1 MDEMTNPETEVMQ
14 SDVPEQEPTDEVE
27 IDGSEADSEGAET
40 EEGQE
45 PEEDAEDVEFE
56 GKQYKLPKTLK
67 EALLRQSDY
76 TRKTQEV
83 AEQRRMIEAQAQE
96 FQQRVQI
103 QQQTLQDHAHLMTLD
118 SQLQQLEQ
126 LDWNRVIDEDPV
138 QAMKLQQQYNS
149 LKGMREQVTTRI
161 NQIAQ
166 QQFVQQQQSTAKLIE
181 SGSQQLAKEIAGWSP
196 ELAKSLKSY
205 GVEKGGFSAEEMS
218 SVLDP
223 RQVKVLHKAYLYDQL
238 MSKQQAK
245 PKTEP
250 AKPVTTI
257 KAQKAQA
264 AKDPDKMST
273 AEWVKWREAQIRKK
287 QR

>member
-1 MDEMTNPETEVMQ
+1 MDEMTNPESEVIESEVADTEATEAV
-14 SDVPEQEPTDEVE
+14 ETDEVE
-27 IDGSEADSEGAET
+27 TDGVESDSDESEQEDPDS
-40 EEGQE
+40 
-45 PEEDAEDVEFE
+45 EDVEFE

-67 EALLRQSDY
+67 EALLRQADY
-76 TRKTQEV
+76 TKKTQEV
-83 AEQRRMIEAQAQE
+83 AETRRALEHQAQE

-103 QQQTLQDHAHLMTLD
+103 QQQTLQDHAHLMTID

-149 LKGMREQVTTRI
+149 LRGMREQVTTRI

-205 GVEKGGFSAEEMS
+205 GVEEGGFSAEEMS

-287 QR
+287 R

>member
-1 MDEMTNPETEVMQ
+1 MDEMTSPETEVIGNE
-14 SDVPEQEPTDEVE
+14 VANTEATEAVETDEVE
-27 IDGSEADSEGAET
+27 TEGVELDSDESEQEDPDS
-40 EEGQE
+40 
-45 PEEDAEDVEFE
+45 EDVEFE

-67 EALLRQSDY
+67 EALLRQADY
-76 TRKTQEV
+76 TKKTQEV
-83 AEQRRMIEAQAQE
+83 AETRRALEHQAQE

-103 QQQTLQDHAHLMTLD
+103 QQQTLQDHAHLMTID

-126 LDWNRVIDEDPV
+126 LDWNRAIDEDPV

-287 QR
+287 R

>member
-1 MDEMTNPETEVMQ
+1 MDEMTSPETEVME
-14 SDVPEQEPTDEVE
+14 SEVVDTEATDAVESEEVETDGVESESAESEQEDP
-27 IDGSEADSEGAET
+27 DS
-40 EEGQE
+40 
-45 PEEDAEDVEFE
+45 EDVEFE
-56 GKQYKLPKTLK
+56 GKKYKLPKTLK
-67 EALLRQSDY
+67 EALLRQADY
-76 TRKTQEV
+76 TKKTQEV
-83 AEQRRMIEAQAQE
+83 AETRRALESQAQE

-103 QQQTLQDHAHLMTLD
+103 QQQTLQDHAHLMTID
-118 SQLQQLEQ
+118 QQLQQLEQ

-149 LKGMREQVTTRI
+149 LRGMREQVTTRI
-161 NQIAQ
+161 NHFAQ
-166 QQFVQQQQSTAKLIE
+166 QQFAQQQQSTAKLIE

-245 PKTEP
+245 PKAEP

-287 QR
+287 R